1 MVDCRGS
8 IEHKDARTLV
18 WLRTNEMGRDGDG
31 DKELAV
37 GYIPLQTMC
46 LSVPSAVRRHA
57 RAPVGFPDRPHFLSR
72 FD

>member
-18 WLRTNEMGRDGDG
+18 WLRTNEMGGDGDG

-37 GYIPLQTMC
+37 GYIPLQTMY

-57 RAPVGFPDRPHFLSR
+57 
-72 FD
+72 